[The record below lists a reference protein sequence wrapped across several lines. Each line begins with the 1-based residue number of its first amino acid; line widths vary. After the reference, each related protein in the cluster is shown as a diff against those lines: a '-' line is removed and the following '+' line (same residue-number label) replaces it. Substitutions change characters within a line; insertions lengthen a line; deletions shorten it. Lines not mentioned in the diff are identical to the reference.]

1 LLTGSKSTFFDVF
14 LSETDPELVG
24 MELDLGYTAIAGR
37 NIPEAIRKYPGR
49 FPVWDV
55 RDAFG
60 IRNADANPAAT
71 PNQRRQ
77 YTYSVPVGLG
87 EVDFKTIFAN
97 AETAGLKHFFVVQD
111 NAAAWGDS
119 IAVAR
124 VSWQNLTKILAS
136 GGQQ

>member
-1 LLTGSKSTFFDVF
+1 MISVSPRLPD
-14 LSETDPELVG
+14 
-24 MELDLGYTAIAGR
+24 A

-55 RDAFG
+55 RDALG
-60 IRNADANPAAT
+60 LKNADANPAAS

-87 EVDFKTIFAN
+87 EVDFKTIFAG
-97 AETAGLKHFFVVQD
+97 AETAGLKHFFVLQD

-124 VSWQNLTKILAS
+124 VSWQNLTKILAPDRLAAILFWHY
-136 GGQQ
+136 